1 MSVHSHFKPP
11 WPFFR
16 NGTLLFVTPQ
26 ENYCDALTQVFNE
39 TSLKEV
45 DINNLLEIS
54 IASDTIGGGKNFNLN
69 DFISYFGI

>member
-1 MSVHSHFKPP
+1 MD
-11 WPFFR
+11 FR
-16 NGTLLFVTPQ
+16 MVFCEILCFYTLQ

-54 IASDTIGGGKNFNLN
+54 IASDAIGGGKQNTLHSSFDKLPPKL
-69 DFISYFGI
+69 SL